1 MRIFLGGMKCFSLG
15 KAQPGCL
22 GALVLLLLAA
32 AWLFKSLGPPA
43 AQGEPGLADDRQQ
56 AAAAISHAEAL
67 RLNWQQVLAQL
78 NNAFTEVKA
87 ADHAD
92 QGLERFVSARN
103 AAIKDLDDLLTQ
115 AADAVV
121 KLEEKQAYFADPH
134 VQSLLP
140 AEVLPE
146 LDDALRLQLQNL
158 KSLRAEVHTT
168 QTQLLPDIHSRL
180 KRLHAACDL
189 KAQISGLQAAR
200 ELWHSESAQI
210 ADLTAVHPAQ

>member
-1 MRIFLGGMKCFSLG
+1 MRIILGCVKSSSHG

-32 AWLFKSLGPPA
+32 AWLFKTRPPSA
-43 AQGEPGLADDRQQ
+43 VQGEPGITNDQQ
-56 AAAAISHAEAL
+56 QTAAAISHAEAL
-67 RLNWQQVLAQL
+67 RLNWQHVLAQL
-78 NNAFTEVKA
+78 NHAFSEVKT

-92 QGLERFVSARN
+92 QGLERFASARN

-115 AADAVV
+115 AAVAVV

-146 LDDALRLQLQNL
+146 LDEALRLQLQHL
-158 KSLRAEVHTT
+158 KALRAEVHTT
-168 QTQLLPDIHSRL
+168 QAQLLPDIHSRL

-200 ELWHSESAQI
+200 EFWQSESAQI